1 MILVLPDE
9 LIPQYGATAGLLA
22 DWQCVPDNA
31 ADCNVIYSINGK
43 IHHLYGITNMV
54 SDLFQNPV
62 DKETKRQ

>member
-9 LIPQYGATAGLLA
+9 LIPQYGATAGALA

-31 ADCNVIYSINGK
+31 SDCNVIYGINGK
-43 IHHLYGITNMV
+43 IHHLYGITDMG